1 MKNMKSTALNVLKNA
16 ILLTA
21 KKEANSACLCI
32 AYQPKMPK
40 NVKELSN
47 IK

>member
-1 MKNMKSTALNVLKNA
+1 MKKMKGTALNVLKKS

-32 AYQPKMPK
+32 AYQPMMPK
-40 NVKELSN
+40 SVKELSN